1 MRALLR
7 YAILKSAREKLLA
20 ALLVAPAV
28 MLVAPFLG
36 GLAAAALMGP
46 GSALRPKDFG
56 TTQWAGMMATVG
68 AVISS
73 LSAGVGGFWIFRRE
87 MANHSLGSFALAS
100 RPHAI
105 ALAATIYGTAA
116 GMLSFLIL
124 AGCTTIL
131 TQHLPPH
138 GTVFVA
144 AFVSSL
150 AASALGAALITVSS
164 ETTMLVP
171 VYAGS
176 LLVSILLV
184 TTKGTTFLLA
194 ALAASALLVTA
205 SSMLMRRRC
214 AI

>member
-1 MRALLR
+1 MMALLR
-7 YAILKSAREKLLA
+7 YALLKSAREKFLA

-56 TTQWAGMMATVG
+56 TTHWAGMMATVG

-87 MANHSLGSFALAS
+87 MANHSLGSFALAA

-116 GMLSFLIL
+116 GMASFLIL
-124 AGCTTIL
+124 AGCTSIL
-131 TQHLPPH
+131 TGHLPPH
-138 GTVFVA
+138 ATVFLFA
-144 AFVSSL
+144 LVSSL

-176 LLVSILLV
+176 LVIAMLVA
-184 TTKGTTFLLA
+184 TKGTIFLLA
-194 ALAASALLVTA
+194 ALAASVLFAAA